1 MSVRRPAPVAFAL
14 LATLALFAVLP
25 AGAQDIGLQLEEIR
39 TLVREKRYPL
49 ALESLRLVAR
59 QIQDLRLE
67 AIAPA
72 FPEPP
77 PGWSATPPLSLNDEG
92 DIWSGRLVAQ
102 RSYDPAAGTTRLD
115 LVIDLNSPHAP
126 AAALALSPLVLAAD
140 PTIRAR
146 DIGGQQ
152 ARVRFVPD
160 TGEGE
165 VRILL
170 GRDTR
175 VTARGRGIASAE
187 PLVRLTERVDF
198 TFLGRGA
205 GIRSQRRGGLSPHAG
220 HMRILAIPGGDRL
233 EGYCDHALSG
243 QDFEVVF
250 SRAG

>member
-1 MSVRRPAPVAFAL
+1 MSVRRRFV
-14 LATLALFAVLP
+14 ATLAFLLLGALAIALAALP

-67 AIAPA
+67 ALAPA

-77 PGWSATPPLSLNDEG
+77 AGWTATAPLSLQDEG
-92 DIWSGRLVAQ
+92 DVWTGRLVAQ
-102 RSYDPAAGTTRLD
+102 RSYTPAAGTTRLD

-140 PTIRAR
+140 PAIRAR
-146 DIGGQQ
+146 EIGGQQ

-165 VRILL
+165 VRVLVGGAIL
-170 GRDTR
+170 
-175 VTARGRGIASAE
+175 VTARGRGIESAE
-187 PLVRLTERVDF
+187 ALVRLVERIDF
-198 TFLGRGA
+198 AFLRAAA
-205 GIRSQRRGGLSPHAG
+205 GI
-220 HMRILAIPGGDRL
+220 
-233 EGYCDHALSG
+233 
-243 QDFEVVF
+243 
-250 SRAG
+250 

>member
-1 MSVRRPAPVAFAL
+1 MSPRRVAPAAAFAL
-14 LATLALFAVLP
+14 LALLAALAAVP
-25 AGAQDIGLQLEEIR
+25 AGAQDLGLQLEEIR

-77 PGWSATPPLSLNDEG
+77 SGWSATPPISLHDEG

-102 RSYDPAAGTTRLD
+102 RSYAPAAGTARLD
-115 LVIDLNSPHAP
+115 LLIDLNSPHAP

-140 PTIRAR
+140 PSTRAR
-146 DIGGQQ
+146 EIAGQQ

-165 VRILL
+165 VRVLAGGAIL
-170 GRDTR
+170 
-175 VTARGRGIASAE
+175 VTARGRGIESAE
-187 PLVRLTERVDF
+187 ALVRLVERVDF
-198 TFLGRGA
+198 AFLRAAA
-205 GIRSQRRGGLSPHAG
+205 GI
-220 HMRILAIPGGDRL
+220 
-233 EGYCDHALSG
+233 
-243 QDFEVVF
+243 
-250 SRAG
+250 

>member
-1 MSVRRPAPVAFAL
+1 VSVRRRFPAAPAL
-14 LATLALFAVLP
+14 LLLGAMAVAPAAVPP

-77 PGWSATPPLSLNDEG
+77 SGWTATTPLSLQDEG
-92 DIWSGRLVAQ
+92 DVWTGRLVAQ
-102 RSYDPAAGTTRLD
+102 RSYTPAAGTARLD

-140 PTIRAR
+140 PAIRAR
-146 DIGGQQ
+146 EIGGQQ

-165 VRILL
+165 VRVLVGGATL
-170 GRDTR
+170 
-175 VTARGRGIASAE
+175 VTARGRGIESAE
-187 PLVRLTERVDF
+187 ALVRLVERVDF
-198 TFLGRGA
+198 AFLRAAA
-205 GIRSQRRGGLSPHAG
+205 GI
-220 HMRILAIPGGDRL
+220 
-233 EGYCDHALSG
+233 
-243 QDFEVVF
+243 
-250 SRAG
+250 